1 MSATAE
7 SNQVLMDD
15 SVQVKCT
22 RCKNAFRERAR
33 RLRNG
38 FSRQCPSCEVVI
50 FFDEDSQNAN
60 IKRVMR
66 TARRLRRQ
74 LRELEAAAFA
84 MPSSGSGSARLRT
97 GRGQAHARSE
107 EE

>member
-1 MSATAE
+1 
-7 SNQVLMDD
+7 MDD

-33 RLRNG
+33 RLQNG

-60 IKRVMR
+60 IKLVMR
-66 TARRLRRQ
+66 TARRVRKQ
-74 LRELEAAAFA
+74 LREFEAEALA
-84 MPSSGSGSARLRT
+84 MPSRLRSRR
-97 GRGQAHARSE
+97 GRAHSRSGE
-107 EE
+107 DHAEPADEDGR